1 MKSNKSLV
9 QIAQKNLITCGP
21 GRIRTF
27 DQAIMS
33 RLR

>member
-1 MKSNKSLV
+1 MINKLL
-9 QIAQKNLITCGP
+9 AQSPYQKMVISGP
-21 GRIRTF
+21 GRIRTC